1 MSLYIWGDLYFQY
14 IGNLQVHVPWT
25 MLSNKL
31 HPHDEILQADINNIF
46 YVFFMIGF

>member
-1 MSLYIWGDLYFQY
+1 MIFYFQY

-25 MLSNKL
+25 KLSNKL
-31 HPHDEILQADINNIF
+31 PPHDEIFQVDIDNVF